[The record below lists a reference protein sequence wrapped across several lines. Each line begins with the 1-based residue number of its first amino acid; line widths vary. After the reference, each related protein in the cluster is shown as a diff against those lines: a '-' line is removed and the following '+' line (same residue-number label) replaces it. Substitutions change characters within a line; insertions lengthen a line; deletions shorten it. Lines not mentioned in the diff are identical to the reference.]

1 MKLFVQCIFKHYQNG
16 IIIAAINAIANSL
29 YKHLNKKEY
38 ADLREEFFK
47 LILESL
53 KIQDYNAL
61 LQANTLKI
69 LYEILKIKEN
79 RHLLEYVSDDY
90 VLPLLKIIEVH
101 QDNSE
106 ILIYAYKILSLL
118 ADKSVYG
125 YMLMNSGLLNH
136 IQETFVKLAGKQD
149 EKVSQTDSELKKVL
163 FGLLE
168 KLCSEKNSAKKIA
181 DALSENLIVEMR
193 NENASSPSSNLESVL
208 KLFRT
213 ITSHPNTV
221 ESFLQF
227 DGHEL
232 ILNFLKCNPTNVENS
247 MLSLN
252 TIENIAKNGN
262 NYKKK
267 LKDSKAVETITELMN
282 KTKSVSKEINLLGG
296 IIINELNE
304 MNLDD
309 LHKNEDINMIQM
321 TKTQA
326 PIKPKV
332 KNFLTNGKKI
342 RA

>member
-1 MKLFVQCIFKHYQNG
+1 M
-16 IIIAAINAIANSL
+16 
-29 YKHLNKKEY
+29 
-38 ADLREEFFK
+38 
-47 LILESL
+47 
-53 KIQDYNAL
+53 
-61 LQANTLKI
+61 
-69 LYEILKIKEN
+69 
-79 RHLLEYVSDDY
+79 
-90 VLPLLKIIEVH
+90 
-101 QDNSE
+101 
-106 ILIYAYKILSLL
+106 
-118 ADKSVYG
+118 
-125 YMLMNSGLLNH
+125 
-136 IQETFVKLAGKQD
+136 
-149 EKVSQTDSELKKVL
+149 KKVL

-232 ILNFLKCNPTNVENS
+232 ILNFLKSNPMNIENS

-252 TIENIAKNGN
+252 IIENIAKNGN

-267 LKDSKAVETITELMN
+267 LKDSKAVEISTELMN

-304 MNLDD
+304 INLDE
-309 LHKNEDINMIQM
+309 LNKVEDVNVIQM

-326 PIKPKV
+326 PIKPKI
-332 KNFLTNGKKI
+332 KNFLTKKT
-342 RA
+342 